1 MLNLRENLIILTLLD
16 LLELSSQLWASLT
29 KSSHR
34 SHVTNRF
41 MNSISF
47 GQHLLLWATIFQ
59 GMKPSESKIRMK
71 ICDDHSFSLFS
82 VAVTTYHESSYVIK
96 FMLTYEPKMIV
107 FNYGSGIWD
116 YNQSQKEADHSLI
129 YTQGAEKVQEVG
141 WSYYPPPKLTLLIYF
156 LQQRLYHLNVLD
168 CSTNYVSSI
177 YIHKSVRGISN
188 SNYPI
193 LSLISID

>member
-1 MLNLRENLIILTLLD
+1 
-16 LLELSSQLWASLT
+16 
-29 KSSHR
+29 
-34 SHVTNRF
+34 
-41 MNSISF
+41 
-47 GQHLLLWATIFQ
+47 
-59 GMKPSESKIRMK
+59 
-71 ICDDHSFSLFS
+71 
-82 VAVTTYHESSYVIK
+82 
-96 FMLTYEPKMIV
+96 
-107 FNYGSGIWD
+107 
-116 YNQSQKEADHSLI
+116 
-129 YTQGAEKVQEVG
+129 VQEVG